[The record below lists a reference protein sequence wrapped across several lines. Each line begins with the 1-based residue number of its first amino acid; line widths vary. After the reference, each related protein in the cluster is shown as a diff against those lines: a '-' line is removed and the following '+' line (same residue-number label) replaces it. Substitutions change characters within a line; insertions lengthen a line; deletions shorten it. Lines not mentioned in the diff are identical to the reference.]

1 MIFENTYKLSDILS
15 IVSIVLVIIGG
26 FFTCYQ
32 WRRNVSLKRA
42 SYINEL
48 TEKIRSDSDI
58 KDVVYLF
65 DYNPNWYSERFHGDD
80 ILELKVDKTLSYFSY
95 ICYLKKQRIISKKEF
110 KFFQYEVERILMNPG
125 IQDYFFNLYHF
136 AAKFKI
142 PFTFVYLLDYGKEH
156 NLLSNDFFD
165 RKAYRTNHQFHH
177 YLNF

>member
-1 MIFENTYKLSDILS
+1 MVFDNTYTPSDILS
-15 IVSIVLVIIGG
+15 IVSLVLVIIGG
-26 FFTCYQ
+26 IFTYYQ
-32 WRRNVSLKRA
+32 WRKTVLIKRA

-65 DYNPNWYSERFHGDD
+65 DYDQNWYSAQFHGNNA
-80 ILELKVDKTLSYFSY
+80 LELKIDKTLSYFSY

-110 KFFQYEVERILMNPG
+110 KFFQYEVERILMNPDT
-125 IQDYFFNLYHF
+125 QDYFFNLYHF

-142 PFTFVYLLDYGKEH
+142 SFTFVYLLDYGKEH
-156 NLLSNDFFD
+156 NLLSDDFFD
-165 RKAYRTNHQFHH
+165 NKAYKKNHLFHH

>member
-1 MIFENTYKLSDILS
+1 MVFENTYKLSDILS
-15 IVSIVLVIIGG
+15 IISVILVIIGG
-26 FFTCYQ
+26 IFTYYQ

-65 DYNPNWYSERFHGDD
+65 DYNPKWYQEQFHGND
-80 ILELKVDKTLSYFSY
+80 ILQLKVDKTLSYFSY

-142 PFTFVYLLDYGKEH
+142 SFTFVYLLDYGKEH
-156 NLLSNDFFD
+156 NLLSDDFFD
-165 RKAYRTNHQFHH
+165 SKAYKTNHQFHH